1 MLSVYECSN
10 FLKKKAPAVVHV
22 DGTARPQV
30 IDKAD
35 DPIMYQILENYFK
48 KTGEVV
54 LINTSF
60 NNHEEPIVE
69 SPLDAIKSMSI
80 KNVDNVIFNS
90 SILI

>member
-1 MLSVYECSN
+1 MT
-10 FLKKKAPAVVHV
+10 APVGEKSLNNSHK
-22 DGTARPQV
+22 
-30 IDKAD
+30 IES
-35 DPIMYQILENYFK
+35 ENYFK